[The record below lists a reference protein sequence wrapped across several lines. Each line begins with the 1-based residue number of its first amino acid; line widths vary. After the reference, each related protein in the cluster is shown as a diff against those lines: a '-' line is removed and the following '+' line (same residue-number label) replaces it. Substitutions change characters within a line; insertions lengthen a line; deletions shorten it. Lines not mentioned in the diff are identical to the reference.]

1 MKMKKIYTSML
12 MLIGML
18 IAGNVIAADTLVVDP
33 GLGTLNT
40 AIDANGGDKIYVL
53 QAGKWYG
60 LDKIIENVDYHLQI
74 IGQALDDG
82 TVPTTLQTGLTADLK
97 PFDKMIDAKGDVTL
111 KNVYFMNADLTGQ
124 VGTNG
129 FLVQS
134 DSGAFVV
141 IDNCV
146 IDPIG
151 HIFCVQMT
159 GGDNDLFFTNSIGAR
174 HGHMA
179 GANDGHA
186 FIIASAA
193 ANSGADS
200 VVFEN
205 NTFID
210 MGMNWLSGDFGAHV
224 TNFLMI
230 NHNTFVRS
238 KSQMDWS
245 IFENEYY
252 LTNNLFFDFQSGAY
266 SYAWQPMPGGD
277 ASMPKPMLIYA
288 DTTWWW
294 EYPGDDTIMVSET
307 LPSERSQY
315 IQYNNMYRDP
325 GFYDLIA
332 VMNTYAADTLP
343 HVNLHPLIWD
353 GNTPAYFGAD
363 PAEAFAASREGV
375 LFNHANNVNADFPKW
390 LYGNTVYD
398 LDPMFTDPRIYQ
410 MSDSLLAWAEPANWI
425 HAMARTPA
433 NYPPIG
439 EWAQWHWDPDGD
451 ASINEA
457 WPLFDGTY
465 TEATTLIGSVANLP
479 LGDLNWYPEKKAVWE
494 LNKQDIFDHM
504 KAGNTEKFVI
514 TGVQQFANDG
524 STFSKVYPNP
534 MSTSALIE
542 FTLDNPSN
550 VEIAV
555 YNAVGQ
561 QVRSVMDEFRNAGTH
576 TVSIERGDLNH
587 GVYFYTIKAGN
598 QSETQKLMIVE

>member
-18 IAGNVIAADTLVVDP
+18 IGANTIAQEILVVDP
-33 GLGTLNT
+33 GPGTLNT
-40 AIDANGGDKIYVL
+40 AIDTYGGDRIYQL
-53 QAGKWYG
+53 QAGRWYG

-74 IGQALDDG
+74 IGEALDDG
-82 TVPTTLQTGLTADLK
+82 TVPTTLQTGQDAELT
-97 PFDKMIDAKGDVTL
+97 PFTSMFAAKGDITL
-111 KNVYFMNADLTGQ
+111 KNIYFMNADLTGQ
-124 VGTNG
+124 ICPNG
-129 FLVQS
+129 FLVQA
-134 DSGAFVV
+134 DSGSFVK

-193 ANSGADS
+193 ANAGADS
-200 VVFEN
+200 VLFEN

-210 MGMNWLSGDFGAHV
+210 MGMNWLSADFAAHV

-266 SYAWQPMPGGD
+266 AYHWQPMPGGD

-288 DTTWWW
+288 DTIAD
-294 EYPGDDTIMVSET
+294 EV
-307 LPSERSQY
+307 LPSTRIQY
-315 IQYNNMYRDP
+315 IQYNNLYRDQ

-332 VMNTYAADTLP
+332 EMNAFAADSLNK
-343 HVNLHPLIWD
+343 VNLHPFIWD
-353 GNTPAYFGAD
+353 GSTPAYFGAD

-375 LFNHANNVNADFPKW
+375 LFNHANNTNTDFPMWK
-390 LYGNTVYD
+390 YGNYVYD
-398 LDPMFTDPRIYQ
+398 LDPVFNDQKIYD
-410 MSDSLLAWAEPANWI
+410 MSDSLLAWASPANYI
-425 HAMARTPA
+425 HAMGQTST
-433 NYPPIG
+433 NYPPIS

-451 ASINEA
+451 VAVNDT

-465 TEATTLIGSVANLP
+465 TNADHLRGSIASLP
-479 LGDLNWYPEKKAVWE
+479 LGDLNWYPEKKVVWE

-524 STFSKVYPNP
+524 STLSKVYPNP

-561 QVRSVMDEFRNAGTH
+561 QVRRVMDEFRAAGSH
-576 TVSIERGDLNH
+576 TVSFERGNLNH
-587 GVYFYTIKAGN
+587 GVYFYTIKAGS